1 MKESEFIDQ
10 NKDKWL
16 DYEKI
21 IKQPENDPD
30 ELSDVFIQVTDD
42 LSHSRSHYPNRS
54 VRVYINDLAG
64 KIFDK
69 LGKRK
74 KLDFEVIKNF
84 YTIEVPQ
91 LMYLARKEMIISF
104 VIFILS
110 MGIGIYSSIQNPEF
124 ASVVL
129 GESYV
134 QMTKANIQSGDAMA
148 VYTGG
153 SGIEGFIMILEN
165 NARIDIMMLGLGLFF
180 SFGAIWVLVRNGI
193 MVGVFQYFFV
203 QHGGFK
209 DSLLTIWLHGTIEI
223 STIGLMGG
231 VALLAGRGLLF
242 PGNYTRYQS
251 WRLSA
256 GNAGKLLLMV
266 LPFTF
271 IAAVI
276 EGFVTR
282 MTGMPDVIK
291 GLFILLSLALVV
303 LYFFVYP
310 AMVHKRH
317 GVNPLHEKLRKDHPP
332 KPISKTEIKAPAQI
346 ITDAF
351 VTYKSHFGRNVALCV
366 IAGIIYPLLL
376 YFNFERYFQF
386 HTTPAMEWLS
396 SILNLIFGAGALGSG
411 YLPET
416 GDYRLFKFAYF
427 GIWSII
433 LLLVNASTVFKLK
446 LNLRSIPTYLIA
458 ALVISG
464 ASYLGYY
471 AKASFPLNYLASIGY
486 FILVGLSV
494 TVLLITHHY
503 KVEKGV
509 ILNTFF
515 TKIFQFFV
523 PWLAVSVLLFFAQMM
538 VHSGLSSFTVYVLN
552 DLLPFDASIKEK
564 ISIGVQVWIY
574 ATVVMATIPFYL
586 YATYYTV
593 MSIVEKHNALHL
605 KQEVNVIVAGN
616 Q

>member
-10 NKDKWL
+10 NKNKWL

-21 IKQPENDPD
+21 IKQSENDPD
-30 ELSDVFIQVTDD
+30 ELSEVFIQVTDD

-54 VRVYINDLAG
+54 VRVYLNDLAS

-91 LMYLARKEMIISF
+91 LMYLARKEMIVSF
-104 VIFILS
+104 LIFILS

-134 QMTKANIQSGDAMA
+134 EMTKANIEKGEAMN

-153 SGIEGFIMILEN
+153 SGMGGFLMILEH
-165 NARIDIMMLGLGLFF
+165 NARIDVMMLGLGLFF

-203 QHGGFK
+203 QHGGFQ

-231 VALLAGRGLLF
+231 VALLAGKGLLF

-266 LPFTF
+266 LPFTLL
-271 IAAVI
+271 AAII

-282 MTGMPDVIK
+282 MTNMPDLIK
-291 GLFILLSLALVV
+291 GAFILMSLAVV
-303 LYFFVYP
+303 VVYFFVYP
-310 AMVHKRH
+310 AMVHKKH
-317 GVNPLHEKLRKDHPP
+317 GANPLHEKLRKDHPP
-332 KPISKTEIKAPAQI
+332 KAISEKEIKTTPQL

-351 VTYKSHFGRNVALCV
+351 VTYKSHFGRNFVLCA
-366 IAGIIYPLLL
+366 IAGILYPILM
-376 YFNFERYFQF
+376 YWNFENYFQF
-386 HTTPAMEWLS
+386 HSTPAMIWL
-396 SILNLIFGAGALGSG
+396 NQIFGETFGGGGNLESLIPHTASYNMFRFLYLGVWAL
-411 YLPET
+411 
-416 GDYRLFKFAYF
+416 
-427 GIWSII
+427 I
-433 LLLVNASTVFKLK
+433 LLFVNAVYVFKLK
-446 LNLRSIPTYLIA
+446 LSVTATPNYLGAAVSILAATYLMS
-458 ALVISG
+458 LSSVR
-464 ASYLGYY
+464 
-471 AKASFPLNYLASIGY
+471 FPLNYVTSFGFLIFVALAVTFLLLAHYYKGNKST
-486 FILVGLSV
+486 ILK
-494 TVLLITHHY
+494 I
-503 KVEKGV
+503 
-509 ILNTFF
+509 FF
-515 TKIFQFFV
+515 TKIFHFGLVWILVGILMFFV
-523 PWLAVSVLLFFAQMM
+523 QLM
-538 VHSGLSSFTVYVLN
+538 VHSVLTSFVVYVLN
-552 DLLPFDASIKEK
+552 DLLPFDALTKEK
-564 ISIGVQVWIY
+564 WAIGAQIFIY
-574 ATVVMATIPFYL
+574 FTVIIATIPFYM
-586 YATYYTV
+586 YVTYY
-593 MSIVEKHNALHL
+593 MILSLVEKYEAIHL
-605 KQEVNVIVAGN
+605 KEEVNAFVIGE
-616 Q
+616 